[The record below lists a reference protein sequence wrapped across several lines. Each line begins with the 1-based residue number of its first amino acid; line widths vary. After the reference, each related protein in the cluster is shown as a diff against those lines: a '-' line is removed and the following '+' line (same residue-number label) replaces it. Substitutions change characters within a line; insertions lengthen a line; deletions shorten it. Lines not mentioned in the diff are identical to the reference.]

1 MTHIDPFAPAD
12 SPQHPTNFY
21 AEGTPRS
28 QTLRHEAMVPL
39 IALADE
45 PVWSDDPNAAVV
57 GQARWEEYMLLI
69 KDYGTEDEREVWN
82 RHLTA
87 NDHEGYQHSVTEP
100 SLATLRARK
109 ADATPVGEPDRYA
122 VPDPTGSDPVTG
134 APVASDDP
142 ASTDTDLAQKL
153 AALDEEDL

>member
-21 AEGTPRS
+21 AKGTPRS

-69 KDYGTEDEREVWN
+69 KDCGTEDEREVWN

-100 SLATLRARK
+100 SLATLRARMHAHAK
-109 ADATPVGEPDRYA
+109 A
-122 VPDPTGSDPVTG
+122 VPDPVTG
-134 APVASDDP
+134 AAVASDDP
-142 ASTDTDLAQKL
+142 ANTDTDLARKL